1 MTQPTHLVLFDI
13 DGTLVDVRGAG
24 RASFAAALAT
34 TWGIVDDLADITFAG
49 ATDLGVLQQLRRRHD
64 LHADHEAGF
73 FRAMELELSQALST
87 SPPRVYDGV
96 LACVS
101 SWQQAPGVVLG
112 LVTGNGK
119 RCAQVKLER
128 AGIDPGIFDV
138 GGYGDEHHDRN
149 ALAVLAV
156 ERATAGHGGPFP
168 LITLVGDTPND
179 ILAAHHIGAVAVG
192 VTTGHF
198 NREALLHA
206 GADVVVDSLGTLLAP
221 GGRPA
226 PK

>member
-1 MTQPTHLVLFDI
+1 MTQPTHLLLFDI

-24 RASFAAALAT
+24 RASFAAALAK
-34 TWGIVDDLADITFAG
+34 TWGVVDDLADITFAG

-64 LHADHEAGF
+64 LAVERETDF
-73 FRAMELELSQALST
+73 FRAMEIELSHALS
-87 SPPRVYDGV
+87 SSSPRVYDGV

-119 RCAQVKLER
+119 RCAHVKLER

-149 ALAVLAV
+149 TLAVLAL

-179 ILAAHHIGAVAVG
+179 IAAAHHIGAVAVG

-198 NREALLHA
+198 DSTALLQA
-206 GADVVVDSLGTLLAP
+206 GADVVVDSL
-221 GGRPA
+221 R
-226 PK
+226 

>member
-1 MTQPTHLVLFDI
+1 MTQSTHLVLFDI

-24 RASFAAALAT
+24 RASFAAALEH

-49 ATDLGVLQQLRRRHD
+49 ATDLGVLSQLRRRHD
-64 LHADHEAGF
+64 LDVARESAF
-73 FRAMELELSQALST
+73 FRAMELALSQLLST

-96 LACVS
+96 RACVS

-149 ALAVLAV
+149 TLAVLAL

-168 LITLVGDTPND
+168 RVTLVGDTPSD
-179 ILAAHHIGAVAVG
+179 IAAAHHIGAVAVG

-198 NREALLHA
+198 DRAALLQA
-206 GADVVVDSLGTLLAP
+206 GADVVVDSLGMLLAH
-221 GGRPA
+221 
-226 PK
+226 